1 MKKVFFMLAT
11 ALMSSAMVTAEIIW
25 SPAKGQTD
33 TVVTWAK
40 TFTISKEYFASCQQG
55 NLLKLTLNNATDVIE
70 LKSNGQKLPGSRF
83 SNIAGAKSY
92 ECYLTQAMLDTC
104 KLYGMELC
112 GASFG
117 IKQIEILDGKAG
129 HMKTGETIWTGYF
142 WVDNW
147 KTLELFKEALTAED
161 LSKYASM
168 RIYHEG
174 PENGFVLKLLASW
187 DDAGKIAEIGPSVST
202 ENNPLQYKS
211 EGGLNFVE
219 LDLTKVNPLTVIN
232 TVGSDRLMIQCS
244 KEAQLPFNM
253 TDIVL
258 VPKQGTATTNYEMD
272 MPSLSIKGIYDL
284 LGRRVEAINSNG
296 LYIVDGKKV
305 MVTNK

>member
-1 MKKVFFMLAT
+1 MKKYFFMLAT

-25 SPAKGQTD
+25 SPAEGQTD
-33 TVVTWAK
+33 TVVTWEK
-40 TFTISKEYFASCQQG
+40 TFTISKQSFATCQQG
-55 NLLKLTLNNATDVIE
+55 NLLKLSLNNATDVIE

-83 SNIAGAKSY
+83 SNIAEAGSY
-92 ECYLTQAMLDTC
+92 ECFLTQAMLDTC

-129 HMKTGETIWTGYF
+129 NMKTGETIWTGYF

-161 LSKYASM
+161 LSKYASV

-174 PENGFVLKLLASW
+174 PENGFVLKLLANW

-244 KEAQLPFNM
+244 KEAQSAFNM

>member
-25 SPAKGQTD
+25 SPAEGQTD
-33 TVVTWAK
+33 TVVTWEK
-40 TFTISKEYFASCQQG
+40 TFTISEQSFAKCQQG

-83 SNIAGAKSY
+83 SKIDGAASY
-92 ECYLTQAMLDTC
+92 ECFLTQAMLDTC

-117 IKQIEILDGKAG
+117 IKQIEISDGKAG
-129 HMKTGETIWTGYF
+129 NMKTGETIWTGYF
-142 WVDNW
+142 GVDNW
-147 KTLELFKEALTAED
+147 NTLELFKEALTAED

-174 PENGFVLKLLASW
+174 PENGFIMNFLANW
-187 DDAGKIAEIGPSVST
+187 EAAGKIAEIGPSVST

-211 EGGLNFVE
+211 EGELNFVE

-232 TVGSDRLMIQCS
+232 TVGSDRLMIQCN
-244 KEAQLPFNM
+244 KEALSAFNM

-272 MPSLSIKGIYDL
+272 MPSPSIKGIYDL

>member
-1 MKKVFFMLAT
+1 MKKVFLMLAT
-11 ALMSSAMVTAEIIW
+11 ALMSCAMVTAETIW
-25 SPAKGQTD
+25 TPAEGQTD

-83 SNIAGAKSY
+83 SNIAEAESY
-92 ECYLTQAMLDTC
+92 ESFMTQAMLDTC

-117 IKQIEILDGKAG
+117 ITKIEILDGKAG
-129 HMKTGETIWTGYF
+129 NMKMGETIWTGYF

-147 KTLELFKEALTAED
+147 NTLELCKEALTVED

-174 PENGFVLKLLASW
+174 PENGFILNLLANW
-187 DDAGKIAEIGPSVST
+187 EDAGVLAKIGPSAPA
-202 ENNPLQYKS
+202 EDYALQYKS
-211 EGGLNFVE
+211 EGGQNFVE

-232 TVGSDRLMIQCS
+232 NVSSDRLMIQGN
-244 KEAQLPFNM
+244 KEAQSAFNI
-253 TDIVL
+253 TDVVL
-258 VPKQGTATTNYEMD
+258 VQKQNTATANHDMD
-272 MPSLSIKGIYDL
+272 KVSPSVEGIYDL
-284 LGRRVEAINSNG
+284 LGRRVETINSNG
-296 LYIVDGKKV
+296 LYIVNGKKV

>member
-1 MKKVFFMLAT
+1 MKKVFLMLAT
-11 ALMSSAMVTAEIIW
+11 ALMSCAMVTAETIW
-25 SPAKGQTD
+25 TPAEGQTD
-33 TVVTWAK
+33 TVVTWEK
-40 TFTISKEYFASCQQG
+40 TFTISKEYFASRQQG

-83 SNIAGAKSY
+83 CNIDKAESY
-92 ECYLTQAMLDTC
+92 ECFMTQAMLDTC
-104 KLYGMELC
+104 KLYGMQLC
-112 GASFG
+112 GKSFG
-117 IKQIEILDGKAG
+117 IKMIEILDGKAG
-129 HMKTGETIWTGYF
+129 NMKTGETIWTGYF
-142 WVDNW
+142 WIDNYT
-147 KTLELFKEALTAED
+147 TLELFKEALTAED

-168 RIYHEG
+168 RIYHEC
-174 PENGFVLKLLASW
+174 PENGFVLNLLANW
-187 DDAGKIAEIGPSVST
+187 KETGVIAKIGPNAPD
-202 ENNPLQYKS
+202 EDNALQYKS
-211 EGGLNFVE
+211 EGGKNFVE

-232 TVGSDRLMIQCS
+232 NVGSDRLMIQGN
-244 KEAQLPFNM
+244 KEAHEAFNM

-272 MPSLSIKGIYDL
+272 MPSPSIKGIYDL

>member
-1 MKKVFFMLAT
+1 
-11 ALMSSAMVTAEIIW
+11 MVTAEIIW
-25 SPAKGQTD
+25 SPAEGQTD
-33 TVVTWAK
+33 TVVTWEK
-40 TFTISKEYFASCQQG
+40 TFTISKQSFATCQQG

-83 SNIAGAKSY
+83 SNIAEAGSY
-92 ECYLTQAMLDTC
+92 ECFLTQAMLDTC

-129 HMKTGETIWTGYF
+129 NMKTGETIWTGYF

-174 PENGFVLKLLASW
+174 PENGFVLKLLANW
-187 DDAGKIAEIGPSVST
+187 EDAGKIAEIGPSVST

-211 EGGLNFVE
+211 EGELNFVE

-232 TVGSDRLMIQCS
+232 TVGSDRLMIQCN
-244 KEAQLPFNM
+244 KEAQSPFNM

-258 VPKQGTATTNYEMD
+258 VPKQGTATTNDEMD

>member
-25 SPAKGQTD
+25 SPAEGQTD
-33 TVVTWAK
+33 TVVTWEK
-40 TFTISKEYFASCQQG
+40 IFTISKQSFATCQQG

-112 GASFG
+112 GKSFG

-129 HMKTGETIWTGYF
+129 NMKTGETIWTGYF

-147 KTLELFKEALTAED
+147 NTLELFKEALTAED

-174 PENGFVLKLLASW
+174 PENGFILNLLANW
-187 DDAGKIAEIGPSVST
+187 DNDGKIAEIGPSVST

-232 TVGSDRLMIQCS
+232 TVGSDRLMIQCN
-244 KEAQLPFNM
+244 KEAQSPFNM

-258 VPKQGTATTNYEMD
+258 VPKQETATVNYEID